1 MLQVPWRPGPRAIY
15 AAPQDTQRRER
26 QEDDRRGERAR
37 RERERGGGARVRD
50 DDAIFAATEL
60 CR

>member
-26 QEDDRRGERAR
+26 QEDDEGGSARG
-37 RERERGGGARVRD
+37 ERERGGGARVRD